1 MDQAPGQRLRLV
13 IVVSCLKFGG
23 AETQVIAQARELAR
37 LGHIVAVYALNSV
50 NPRARELEGSGVQFI
65 ADQKKRPLDVA
76 VLWRLHQFLKTFR
89 ADVVHGFLY
98 DGNLYARV
106 AAIGLRIPA
115 LSSERSDNYRLN
127 LVQRI
132 GHRLTRSF
140 ADGVIAN
147 SHAGRR
153 FAQGMYRLPP
163 ERLHVVW
170 NGIDLAAV
178 DAKLRHVDPA
188 LRSGLFAEQGV
199 KIACM
204 VANIK
209 PAKDYLL
216 ALRVVA
222 ELVRR
227 DSSWR
232 VVFVGEPFTNL
243 TDYHH
248 QVKQL
253 FDELGLQKH
262 AIFCSHRT
270 DVLELLS
277 QCDVMF
283 STSFNE
289 GFPNVVLESMA
300 VGTPVVSTV
309 YSDIRQILP
318 YAWQVVEQR
327 NAEAIVDAI
336 VRAYGEGAELGRAQ
350 RLWVEQHAS
359 VPILGTNLQGLY
371 QQYVGHLL

>member
-1 MDQAPGQRLRLV
+1 MDQDPKQHLRLV

-37 LGHIVAVYALNSV
+37 LGHAVVVYALNSF
-50 NPRARELEGSGVQFI
+50 NPRSAELEGSGVQFI
-65 ADQKKRPLDVA
+65 ADPKKRPLDVG
-76 VLWRLHQFLKTFR
+76 VLWRLHKFLREFR
-89 ADVVHGFLY
+89 ADVVQGFLY

-106 AAIGLRIPA
+106 AAIGLGIPA
-115 LSSERSDNYRLN
+115 LCSERSDNYRLN
-127 LVQRI
+127 LIQRI
-132 GHRLTRSF
+132 GHRLTRRF

-147 SHAGRR
+147 SYAGRR
-153 FAQGMYRLPP
+153 FAQGMYTLAP
-163 ERLHVVW
+163 EHLHVVW
-170 NGIDLAAV
+170 NGIDLVAV
-178 DAKLRHVDPA
+178 DNRLKHMDPG
-188 LRSGLFAEQGV
+188 LRSALFAEPNL

-227 DSSWR
+227 DPNWR
-232 VVFVGEPFTNL
+232 VVFVGEPFTQL
-243 TDYHH
+243 TDYHQ
-248 QVKQL
+248 QVRQL
-253 FDELGLQKH
+253 FDELDLH
-262 AIFCSHRT
+262 NYAIFCSHRS
-270 DVLELLS
+270 DVIELLS

-318 YAWQVVEQR
+318 YAWQVVEHR
-327 NAEAIVDAI
+327 SADAIVDAI
-336 VRAYGEGAELGRAQ
+336 LRATVERGEVASTQ
-350 RLWVEQHAS
+350 RVWVEQNAS
-359 VPILGTNLQGLY
+359 VPRLGANLQALY
-371 QQYVGHLL
+371 QHYAGHAP